1 MPCVMTSSDVI
12 TWAPVKRAGVITNF
26 PSSKDA
32 PEIPACLSVGLAL
45 HSLVSKV
52 LLPDSHSF
60 FLLLFFIHQIA
71 FHFPP
76 LLGPP
81 LSVTPNP
88 PFSFSL
94 SLHLSASVS
103 LPNVPL
109 SFPPCFFP
117 PLSSPLATSCC
128 NFRTKRGG
136 RRRRG
141 RERFFDLVNCASS
154 FVFMPRQ
161 SFLQGCVRL
170 CGLHSSSPL
179 LLYLGG
185 GYRDKQWLHH
195 CTVCTS
201 G

>member
-1 MPCVMTSSDVI
+1 MTSSDVI

-94 SLHLSASVS
+94 SIFLPPSLFLMSLCHFLPAFFLLCLHRS
-103 LPNVPL
+103 
-109 SFPPCFFP
+109 PPP
-117 PLSSPLATSCC
+117 AAILEL
-128 NFRTKRGG
+128 
-136 RRRRG
+136 
-141 RERFFDLVNCASS
+141 RE
-154 FVFMPRQ
+154 
-161 SFLQGCVRL
+161 
-170 CGLHSSSPL
+170 
-179 LLYLGG
+179 GG
-185 GYRDKQWLHH
+185 GGGGGERDSLTW
-195 CTVCTS
+195 
-201 G
+201 